1 METILESSV
10 TRNRK
15 RMVKILSLLKEIIA
29 KPIDEGADEQPN
41 KEADEQPDTT
51 EMSDLESEKSVK
63 QKRNKKEFELK
74 ILTPDQ
80 MFNRLPI
87 SLAQLK
93 AGNNSEKITNKIT
106 KLLYSLYRSKTLTK
120 TIYNNLNNTI

>member
-80 MFNRLPI
+80 MFYRLPI

-106 KLLYSLYRSKTLTK
+106 KLLYSLYRSKNLTK

>member
-63 QKRNKKEFELK
+63 QKRNKKGFELK

>member
-93 AGNNSEKITNKIT
+93 AGNNTEKITNKIT